1 MSQTIKIRKGLDIN
15 LKGKAEQVYG
25 ETPTIKTYAIKPT
38 DFPGILPKLHVKE
51 GQQVQAGDV
60 LFHDKV
66 NARIAFCS
74 PVSGEVAEVK
84 RGAKRKILEVIILA
98 DQEVKYKSVSD
109 LDPSTA
115 SREEIID
122 FLLDSGAWPFVKMRP
137 YGTIANPSDQ
147 PKAIFIS
154 GFDSAPLGP
163 DLDFVL
169 HGQEKAFAAG
179 VSLLSKLTE
188 GAVNLSVDVKSAVSK
203 VYSECPEL
211 TVHSIQGPH
220 PAGNVGVQIHHISP
234 LNSGEVVWTV
244 APEDVAIL
252 GRLITEKKYNVQ
264 RNVAV
269 TGSEVE
275 NPKYYK
281 IIQGANLSKLFAEV
295 VKSENPRYISG
306 NVLTGTQIAA
316 DGFMGFYSNQ
326 ITIIP
331 EGGEAEF
338 LGWVLPGFGKFSI
351 SKTFTSWMNPSKE
364 YVLDANLH
372 GEERAFVV
380 TGEYEKVFPFDIY
393 PVQLLKSILIK
404 DIEKME
410 QLGIYEVTEEDF
422 ALCEVVCTSKMEVQ
436 SIVRE
441 GLDFLKS
448 EMS

>member
-25 ETPTIKTYAIKPT
+25 EMPTAETYAIKPT
-38 DFPGILPKLHVKE
+38 DFPGLLPKLNVKE
-51 GQQVQAGDV
+51 GQTVQAGDV
-60 LFHDKV
+60 LFHDKANDRV
-66 NARIAFCS
+66 RFCS
-74 PVSGEVAEVK
+74 PVSGEIAEVR
-84 RGAKRKILEVIILA
+84 RGAKRKILEVVILA
-98 DQEVKYKSVSD
+98 DKEVKYSSVAD
-109 LDPSTA
+109 LDPAKA

-122 FLLDSGAWPFVKMRP
+122 FLLDNGAWPFVKMRP
-137 YGTIANPSDQ
+137 YGTIANPSDT

-169 HGQEKAFAAG
+169 HGQEEAFAAG

-188 GAVNLSVDVKSAVSK
+188 GAVNLSVDGKSAVSK
-203 VYSECPEL
+203 VYSECPGL
-211 TVHSIQGPH
+211 TIHSIQGPH

-234 LNSGEVVWTV
+234 MNSGEVVWTL

-252 GRLITEKKYNVQ
+252 GRLLTEKKYNVQ

-275 NPKYYK
+275 KPKYYK

-295 VKSENPRYISG
+295 VKSDNPRYISG

-316 DGFMGFYSNQ
+316 DGFMGFYPNQ
-326 ITIIP
+326 ITVIP
-331 EGGEAEF
+331 EGGEDEF

-351 SKTFTSWMNPSKE
+351 SKTFTSWLTPNKE

-410 QLGIYEVTEEDF
+410 QLGIYEVVEEDF
-422 ALCEVVCTSKMEVQ
+422 ALCEVVCTSKLEVQ
-436 SIVRE
+436 KMVRE